1 MKKPL
6 IFVGLIGLFVALGFW
21 LPYEELFRELSL
33 FVGENRVTA
42 RMLYCLVYVTAV
54 VFLVPGSLLTL
65 LGGFLFG
72 IFEGVIL
79 VSLSSVVG
87 AGFAFLIG
95 RYFAREWVESRTR
108 NLEGWLQFDRAIS
121 SRGFYIVLMTRLSPV
136 FPFNL
141 LNYTLGLTMIR
152 FRDYVLASWLGM
164 VPATVLYV
172 YFGSVALTLTDLFA
186 GESTGSYWQYGLM
199 AIGLIA
205 TLGLVVVL
213 TRLAS
218 SILKKELGEPT

>member
-21 LPYEELFRELSL
+21 LPYEELFSELSL
-33 FVGENRVTA
+33 FAGENRVTA

-95 RYFAREWVESRTR
+95 RYFARDWVESQTR
-108 NLEGWLQFDRAIS
+108 NLEGWKQFDRAIS

-152 FRDYVLASWLGM
+152 FRAYLLASWLGM
-164 VPATVLYV
+164 APATVLYV
-172 YFGSVALTLTDLFA
+172 YFGSIALTLADLFA
-186 GESTGSYWQYGLM
+186 GESTGNNWQYALI

-205 TLGLVVVL
+205 TLSLVIVL

-218 SILKKELGEPT
+218 SILKKELGEST

>member
-6 IFVGLIGLFVALGFW
+6 IFVGLIGLLVALGFW

-33 FVGENRVTA
+33 FAGENRVTA

-95 RYFAREWVESRTR
+95 RYFARDWVESQTR
-108 NLEGWLQFDRAIS
+108 NLEGWKQFDRAIS

-141 LNYTLGLTMIR
+141 LNYSLGLAMIQ
-152 FRDYVLASWLGM
+152 FRDYLLASWLGM
-164 VPATVLYV
+164 APATVLYV
-172 YFGSVALTLTDLFA
+172 YFGSISLTLPDLFA
-186 GESTGSYWQYGLM
+186 GESTGNNWQYALM

-205 TLGLVVVL
+205 TLSLVIVL
-213 TRLAS
+213 ARLAS
-218 SILKKELGEPT
+218 SILKKELGEST

>member
-21 LPYEELFRELSL
+21 LPYEELLRELSL

-54 VFLVPGSLLTL
+54 VFLVPGSLLNL

-95 RYFAREWVESRTR
+95 RSFARDWVESETRTF
-108 NLEGWLQFDRAIS
+108 E
-121 SRGFYIVLMTRLSPV
+121 V
-136 FPFNL
+136 
-141 LNYTLGLTMIR
+141 
-152 FRDYVLASWLGM
+152 
-164 VPATVLYV
+164 
-172 YFGSVALTLTDLFA
+172 
-186 GESTGSYWQYGLM
+186 
-199 AIGLIA
+199 
-205 TLGLVVVL
+205 
-213 TRLAS
+213 
-218 SILKKELGEPT
+218 

>member
-1 MKKPL
+1 MRKPL
-6 IFVGLIGLFVALGFW
+6 IFVGSIGLLVTLGFW
-21 LPYEELFRELSL
+21 LPYEELFRELSM

-95 RYFAREWVESRTR
+95 RYFARDWVESQTR
-108 NLEGWLQFDRAIS
+108 NLEGWKQFDRAIS

-141 LNYTLGLTMIR
+141 LNYTLGLTMIQ
-152 FRDYVLASWLGM
+152 FRDYLLASWLGM
-164 VPATVLYV
+164 APATVLYV
-172 YFGSVALTLTDLFA
+172 YFGSIALTLADLFA
-186 GESTGSYWQYGLM
+186 GEGTGDNWQYALM

-205 TLGLVVVL
+205 TLSLVIVL

-218 SILKKELGEPT
+218 SILKKELGEST

>member
-33 FVGENRVTA
+33 FVGRESSHCANALLPGLRD
-42 RMLYCLVYVTAV
+42 RCG
-54 VFLVPGSLLTL
+54 FLVPGSLLTL

-95 RYFAREWVESRTR
+95 RYFARDWVESRTR
-108 NLEGWLQFDRAIS
+108 NLEGGNSSTEQFPAE
-121 SRGFYIVLMTRLSPV
+121 GFI
-136 FPFNL
+136 
-141 LNYTLGLTMIR
+141 
-152 FRDYVLASWLGM
+152 
-164 VPATVLYV
+164 
-172 YFGSVALTLTDLFA
+172 LF
-186 GESTGSYWQYGLM
+186 
-199 AIGLIA
+199 
-205 TLGLVVVL
+205 
-213 TRLAS
+213 
-218 SILKKELGEPT
+218 